1 MGEDKDFVTLKP
13 VNSLLEAQVN
23 AFKSAFQM
31 MFQDVKEEL
40 KAIKTDI
47 GDLKNSAQFSMGQVD
62 DLQEK
67 VKSIEKTVNS
77 KKQNIEDITDSLD
90 AVESH
95 LEYIENQSRRN
106 NIKIMGVP
114 EDISTEK
121 TWDDTEDVVKKL
133 IKEELGIEEE
143 VEIERCHR
151 VGDANPANRRKK
163 GNSSNQN
170 GGNEKPRSIVAKFA
184 KWKTKEFILKTA
196 RNKKPQGIVFVGD
209 FSQRTLDK
217 RAAKIPDLI
226 KARKEGKIAYFIM
239 DRLIVKNKVNTK
251 GSQNSSES
259 EVFFKT

>member
-1 MGEDKDFVTLKP
+1 VLQNKRTSETGEPTFPT
-13 VNSLLEAQVN
+13 
-23 AFKSAFQM
+23 
-31 MFQDVKEEL
+31 
-40 KAIKTDI
+40 
-47 GDLKNSAQFSMGQVD
+47 GQVD

-67 VKSIEKTVNS
+67 LKSIEKKVNS

-121 TWDDTEDVVKKL
+121 TWDDTEDVAKKL

-143 VEIERCHR
+143 VEIERCHS
-151 VGDANPANRRKK
+151 VGDANSANRRKK

-196 RNKKPQGIVFVGD
+196 RNKKPQGFMFVGD

-217 RAAKIPDLI
+217 RAVKIPDLI
-226 KARKEGKIAYFIM
+226 KARNEGKIAYFIM
-239 DRLIVKNKVNTK
+239 DRLIVKNSVNTH

-259 EVFFKT
+259 EVVFKT